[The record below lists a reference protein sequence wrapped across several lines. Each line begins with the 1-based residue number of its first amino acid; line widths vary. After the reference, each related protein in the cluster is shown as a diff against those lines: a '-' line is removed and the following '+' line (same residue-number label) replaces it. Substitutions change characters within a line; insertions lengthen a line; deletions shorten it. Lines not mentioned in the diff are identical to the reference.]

1 MPVTP
6 PSVRAG
12 SGYDPLA
19 SLYGADT
26 PPAKDY
32 RLRLASPVMGTEE
45 IDAVTSVIESGVLTN
60 GPWTR
65 RFEAAMAFR
74 HGTNHAV
81 AFANGTVAL
90 AAMYLAA
97 GIGPG
102 DEVIVPS
109 FTFIATAT
117 SVLHVGATPVFADI
131 DPVTFNLDPA
141 AVARCITP
149 RTKAIVPIH
158 YGGQPADMA
167 RLNELAEPLGIDVFE
182 DAAQAHGAT
191 YHQRPA
197 GSLGRAAMFSFT
209 PVKAITTG
217 EGAVVTTDDSDLA
230 HQLRL
235 LRNHG
240 MDRPYHHEIVGYN
253 WRLSEMQSALGVK
266 QLDRLDE
273 ILAVKAANARI
284 MADLLADLD
293 GVEVPA
299 EIPDRT
305 HPHTIYTLKVPARLR
320 DVTMDALD
328 QVGIET
334 RRYFPPAHLEPAF
347 VGSNSQELP
356 VTEALAE
363 TVVSIPFHS
372 RVTTHDLEEM
382 AAIIRQVVKGS

>member
-6 PSVRAG
+6 PPVRAG

-45 IDAVTSVIESGVLTN
+45 TEAVTSVIESGVLTN

-74 HGTNHAV
+74 HGTDHAV

-117 SVLHVGATPVFADI
+117 SVVHVGATPVFADI
-131 DPVTFNLDPA
+131 DPITFNIDPA

-149 RTKAIVPIH
+149 RTKAIVPVH
-158 YGGQPADMA
+158 YGGQPADMD
-167 RLNELAEPLGIDVFE
+167 RLLELATAHGLSVFE
-182 DAAQAHGAT
+182 DAAQAHGAS
-191 YHQRPA
+191 YRGRPA

-217 EGAVVTTDDSDLA
+217 EGAVVTTDDADLA
-230 HQLRL
+230 HRMRL

-273 ILAVKAANARI
+273 ILAVKAANAQT
-284 MADLLADLD
+284 MAALLADLAD
-293 GVEVPA
+293 VEAPT
-299 EIPDRT
+299 ELPDRT
-305 HPHTIYTLKVPARLR
+305 HPHTIYTIKVPPRLR
-320 DVTMDALD
+320 DLVMDALD

-347 VGSNSQELP
+347 VGLADHKLP
-356 VTEALAE
+356 VTESVAE
-363 TVVSIPFHS
+363 QVVSLPFQS
-372 RVTTHDLEEM
+372 RITTEDLEEM
-382 AAIIRQVVKGS
+382 AAIIGEVLET